1 MQQNPVFVIS
11 TGGTITMTCGTGAG
25 VVPTLTGE
33 DLVRAV
39 PELAQ
44 TTVLDVLSFS
54 TKPGAS
60 LTLEDL
66 IAIAAL
72 IDSSPADSVAGS
84 VVVQGTDT
92 IEETSFALDLLVNS
106 RQPVVVTGAMR
117 SANMPGADGPA
128 NLLAAVT
135 VASDP
140 AAQNLGAL
148 VVLNDEVHA
157 ARYVQK
163 THTAMP
169 SAFASPGFSPLGRV
183 IEGRLHLHATLARQ
197 LALPRPRNVSEFP
210 IALIKISFGD
220 DGRLLSSLPAL
231 GYRGVVIEAMG
242 AGHVPAR
249 LVDTISNLTQEMPVV
264 LSTRVASGPIFTKT
278 YGFPGSEI
286 DLIERGAIPGGCLA
300 GLKACILLR
309 LLLANG
315 FEEAK
320 LKLAFAQR
328 CNGLNTT
335 PKPN

>member
-1 MQQNPVFVIS
+1 MQQKSVFVIS
-11 TGGTITMTCGTGAG
+11 TGGTITMTRGDSAG

-39 PELAQ
+39 PALAQ
-44 TTVLDVLSFS
+44 IAALDVFSFS

-66 IAIAAL
+66 IGIAEL
-72 IDSSPADSVAGS
+72 IDSRPVDAVAGA

-92 IEETSFALDLLVNS
+92 IEETSFALDLLVHS

-117 SANMPGADGPA
+117 SANAPGADGPA

-140 AAQNLGAL
+140 AAQNLGAV

-169 SAFASPGFSPLGRV
+169 SAFASPGFAPLGRV
-183 IEGRLHLHATLARQ
+183 MEGRLQLQATLPRQ
-197 LALPRPRNVSEFP
+197 LTLPRPGNVSDFP
-210 IALIKISFGD
+210 VALIKISIGD

-231 GYRGVVIEAMG
+231 GYRGAVIEAMG

-249 LVDTISNLTQEMPVV
+249 LVDAISKLIGVMPVV

-286 DLIERGAIPGGCLA
+286 DLIERGVIPGGCLA
-300 GLKACILLR
+300 GLKACLLLR

-315 FEEAK
+315 FEGAQ
-320 LKLAFAQR
+320 LKFAFAQR
-328 CNGLNTT
+328 CNGLNTPPT
-335 PKPN
+335 